1 MIKMVKYMYVN
12 SKFAVVD
19 LDVISI
25 TGKFAQEV

>member
-1 MIKMVKYMYVN
+1 MKMVKYRYVN

-19 LDVISI
+19 LDAIPI